1 MLART
6 RRLIAAALALLMIFP
21 LLASCSDTG
30 STETKANTSDTSV
43 ADTVQNET
51 ETETTRADIP
61 DNLPKDLKFDGDTV
75 NVYHFGSPQTLSY
88 DTAGE
93 LGGDVVLD
101 AVYNRNITVEDRL
114 GVKINYIAGSDD
126 WNGFPTAVMTALNSG
141 SSDYDVIMEE
151 SSRLW
156 QQSIK
161 GLYYNLMDKQ
171 YLDLDAPWW
180 YGKMMEE
187 SNLDNSKRFFL
198 NGDICLTVM
207 LYASAMYFDKPMF
220 TDYFGDV
227 NALYDSVLDGTWTY
241 DKCGTYCRDVYTDV
255 NGNGAADDGDIMGFR
270 YEQWGIPNYMSMSTG
285 LTYITRDE
293 EGFPVLNI
301 MSEDGVK
308 WSETLYKLLYTDNM
322 SIFSNK
328 ENDKAT
334 TFINKTSLFLPGQF
348 VTAHELRDVD
358 FEYGILP

>member
-1 MLART
+1 M
-6 RRLIAAALALLMIFP
+6 
-21 LLASCSDTG
+21 
-30 STETKANTSDTSV
+30 
-43 ADTVQNET
+43 
-51 ETETTRADIP
+51 
-61 DNLPKDLKFDGDTV
+61 
-75 NVYHFGSPQTLSY
+75 
-88 DTAGE
+88 
-93 LGGDVVLD
+93 
-101 AVYNRNITVEDRL
+101 
-114 GVKINYIAGSDD
+114 KINYIAGSDD
-126 WNGFPTAVMTALNSG
+126 WNAFPAAVMTSLNSG
-141 SSDYDVIMEE
+141 STDYDVIMEE

-207 LYASAMYFDKPMF
+207 LYASAMYFDKPLF

-227 NALYDSVLDGTWTY
+227 NALYDAVLDGTWTY
-241 DKCGTYCRDVYTDV
+241 DKFGTYCRDVYTDV

-293 EGFPVLNI
+293 EGFPGA
-301 MSEDGVK
+301 EH
-308 WSETLYKLLYTDNM
+308 
-322 SIFSNK
+322 
-328 ENDKAT
+328 
-334 TFINKTSLFLPGQF
+334 
-348 VTAHELRDVD
+348 HERGRREVERDTV
-358 FEYGILP
+358 